1 MILIY
6 LNMQN
11 HSFDLDSNYF
21 SSLTPDTQNL
31 TLNEDKLALF
41 GETLSIKH

>member
-1 MILIY
+1 MIPVY

-11 HSFDLDSNYF
+11 PLCDLDSNDF
-21 SSLTPDTQNL
+21 SSLTPDTPNL
-31 TLNEDKLALF
+31 TLKDKLALF